1 MAVDITSE
9 TKNEYKE
16 RLRTMETEV
25 LLSSYRYYTQPGY
38 NCEGLV
44 TEDGF
49 ITPRWKYIEDVLRE
63 RNALNEV

>member
-1 MAVDITSE
+1 MAVDITGE

-44 TEDGF
+44 TADGV